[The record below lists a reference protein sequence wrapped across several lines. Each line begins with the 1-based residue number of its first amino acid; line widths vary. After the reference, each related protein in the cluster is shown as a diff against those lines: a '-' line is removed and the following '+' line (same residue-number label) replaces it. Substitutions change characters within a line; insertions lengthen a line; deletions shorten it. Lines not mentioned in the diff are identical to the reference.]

1 MPSPTDT
8 ELRVHASPVPTQIV
22 FGFDGS
28 RVTEPIDCTAC
39 LSNIG
44 LNVVPPSSDF
54 HTPPDAAPMN
64 TTVLPPSLYAAT
76 AAMRP
81 LIVAEPMLR
90 ALMPATVLLSN
101 TAGPGFTVG
110 AVPGGGLSPGPGS
123 TILSTFWP
131 GCGILNHAS
140 SEATFVS
147 TRSTVSLKLCGPPTA
162 PLSIENGIHTPLT
175 CW

>member
-1 MPSPTDT
+1 MPSPTET
-8 ELRVHASPVPTQIV
+8 ELRVQPSPVPTQIV

-28 RVTEPIDCTAC
+28 IVIAPIDCTVC
-39 LSNIG
+39 LSNFG
-44 LNVVPPSSDF
+44 SKVVPPSSDF

-64 TTVLPPSLYAAT
+64 TTVLPASLYAAT

-90 ALMPATVLLSN
+90 APMPATVLLSN
-101 TAGPGFTVG
+101 TAGAGFTVG
-110 AVPGGGLSPGPGS
+110 AVPGGALSPGPGS

-131 GCGILNHAS
+131 GCGILNQVS
-140 SEATFVS
+140 SAAMLVS